1 MAWLLLSLAH
11 ALIYDRE
18 QQKVHEEQEY
28 AEGERVVIHPNTEH
42 EQKALAIRRREE
54 LKRARKEG
62 RRRKQNAQRLEGQRR
77 EFERKSEARRQAEE
91 EAAAAAAS
99 GLSDAACAQTP
110 NKAGLG
116 EYSRQGEARP
126 RRRNEE
132 APLSQPRRVQQPQLP
147 GVEKRIQREDRV
159 RSNREKKPRAVA
171 EADDQKVETEKD
183 AAEFLG
189 RDAGAP
195 YLTITDREEHSVS
208 PLMPHPTSAVS
219 FAPPLIHEASS
230 LSLGYSDLC
239 GPCEDYQT
247 SRECG
252 YLFDPPQRWTKV
264 RALTPVE
271 SAQTREDAAD
281 VLFEPPHER
290 SGGSA
295 GTIIPQ
301 VKFCHVRHLTDHPP
315 NVDVSRGMHE
325 PQRRHIRGKGLSW
338 PRRGG
343 RGPRDE
349 IP

>member
-1 MAWLLLSLAH
+1 M
-11 ALIYDRE
+11 LISIVVSPPKPPCGLNSPGPS
-18 QQKVHEEQEY
+18 Q
-28 AEGERVVIHPNTEH
+28 GERVVIHPNTEH

-208 PLMPHPTSAVS
+208 PLMPHVCV
-219 FAPPLIHEASS
+219 FPPPWRNETADHQPS
-230 LSLGYSDLC
+230 LNPPVIM
-239 GPCEDYQT
+239 GPSTLSQHQ
-247 SRECG
+247 R
-252 YLFDPPQRWTKV
+252 YLLHRP
-264 RALTPVE
+264 
-271 SAQTREDAAD
+271 
-281 VLFEPPHER
+281 
-290 SGGSA
+290 
-295 GTIIPQ
+295 
-301 VKFCHVRHLTDHPP
+301 
-315 NVDVSRGMHE
+315 
-325 PQRRHIRGKGLSW
+325 
-338 PRRGG
+338 
-343 RGPRDE
+343 
-349 IP
+349 